1 MAAEQTK
8 NICLT
13 SRFEEALIYAVR
25 LHKSQTRKGTEIPYI
40 AHLLGVAALVLE
52 DGGGE
57 DDAVAAL
64 LHDAVE
70 DQGGLETLE
79 EIRARFGRRVATIVE
94 GLTDTYVKPKPPWR
108 KRKLQ
113 YITHLKNATD
123 EVRQVSLA
131 DKLHNARAI
140 LATLREEGDNTWNR
154 FTGGKAGTLWYY
166 RTLVTVF
173 RQGGSDFMSEELE
186 RVVSQIEELTAP

>member
-113 YITHLKNATD
+113 YITHLKNA
-123 EVRQVSLA
+123 
-131 DKLHNARAI
+131 
-140 LATLREEGDNTWNR
+140 
-154 FTGGKAGTLWYY
+154 
-166 RTLVTVF
+166 
-173 RQGGSDFMSEELE
+173 
-186 RVVSQIEELTAP
+186 